1 MFFVLEGID
10 GSGKETQVKMLAE
23 TLKKAGKKV
32 EVIEFPDY
40 NSGPG
45 KKIGQYLDNKL
56 QLMHKDVAKLYAD
69 DRRLHQERIKKW
81 IEEGVIVVS
90 DRYAYSNL
98 AYQLVNGVD
107 YDYLLSLDKGMIFP
121 DLVFFIDTTIDEVI
135 RRMNNSRRKDKYE
148 SSKNYLARVSENYR
162 AMCDG
167 SIEVFGRA
175 KWIRIDGNKTI
186 EEVQKDIWRYVE
198 PCLSG

>member
-1 MFFVLEGID
+1 MAKTHGGI
-10 GSGKETQVKMLAE
+10 SLFWPIPIAYSLAR
-23 TLKKAGKKV
+23 G
-32 EVIEFPDY
+32 I
-40 NSGPG
+40 S
-45 KKIGQYLDNKL
+45 I
-56 QLMHKDVAKLYAD
+56 
-69 DRRLHQERIKKW
+69 
-81 IEEGVIVVS
+81 
-90 DRYAYSNL
+90 YAYSNL

-135 RRMNNSRRKDKYE
+135 RRMNNSRKKDKYE

-167 SIEVFGRA
+167 SLEVFGRA

>member
-81 IEEGVIVVS
+81 IGEGVIVIA

-121 DLVFFIDTTIDEVI
+121 DLVFFVDTTIEEVI
-135 RRMNNSRRKDKYE
+135 RRMNNSRKKDKYE
-148 SSKNYLARVSENYR
+148 SSKNYLARVSEVYR
-162 AMCDG
+162 SMCDG
-167 SIEVFGRA
+167 SLEVFGRA

-186 EEVQKDIWRYVE
+186 EEVQKEIWRYVE

>member
-135 RRMNNSRRKDKYE
+135 RRMNNSRKKDKYE

-186 EEVQKDIWRYVE
+186 EEVQKEIWKYVGA
-198 PCLSG
+198 CLSG

>member
-10 GSGKETQVKMLAE
+10 GSGKETQVKMLVE

-56 QLMHKDVAKLYAD
+56 QLTHKDVAKLYAD

-81 IEEGVIVVS
+81 LEEGVIVVS
-90 DRYAYSNL
+90 DRYAYSNI
-98 AYQLVNGVD
+98 AYQRVNGVD
-107 YDYLLSLDKGMIFP
+107 YDYLLSLDKDMIFP
-121 DLVFFIDTTIDEVI
+121 DLVFFVDTTIAEVI
-135 RRMNNSRRKDKYE
+135 RRMNNSRKKDKYE
-148 SSKNYLARVSENYR
+148 SSKNYLARVSETYR
-162 AMCDG
+162 SMCDG

-186 EEVQKDIWRYVE
+186 DEVQKDIWRYVE
-198 PCLSG
+198 ACLSG

>member
-1 MFFVLEGID
+1 MFLVFEGID
-10 GSGKETQVKMLAE
+10 GSGKETQVKLLAE
-23 TLKKAGKKV
+23 ELKKTGKRV
-32 EVIEFPDY
+32 EVVDFPDY

-56 QLMHKDVAKLYAD
+56 QLMHKEVAKLYAD

-81 IEEGVIVVS
+81 LKEGVTVVS
-90 DRYAYSNL
+90 DRYAYSNI

-121 DLVFFIDTTIDEVI
+121 DLVFFIDTTIGEVI
-135 RRMNNSRRKDKYE
+135 RRMNNSRKKDKYE
-148 SSKNYLARVSENYR
+148 SSKNYLARVSENYK

-167 SIEVFGRA
+167 SLEVFGRA

-186 EEVQKDIWRYVE
+186 EEVQKEIWKYVE
-198 PCLSG
+198 ACLSG

>member
-10 GSGKETQVKMLAE
+10 GSGKETQVKILTE

-32 EVIEFPDY
+32 EVVEFPDY

-56 QLMHKDVAKLYAD
+56 QLTHKDVAKLYAD

-81 IEEGVIVVS
+81 LEEGVIVVS
-90 DRYAYSNL
+90 DRYAYSNI

>member
-1 MFFVLEGID
+1 MFLVFEGID
-10 GSGKETQVKMLAE
+10 GSGKETQVKLLAE
-23 TLKKAGKKV
+23 ELKKTGKRV
-32 EVIEFPDY
+32 EVVDFPNY

-56 QLMHKDVAKLYAD
+56 QLMHKEVAKLYAD

-81 IEEGVIVVS
+81 LEEGVIVVS
-90 DRYAYSNL
+90 DRYAYSNI

-135 RRMNNSRRKDKYE
+135 RRMNNSRKKDKYE
-148 SSKNYLARVSENYR
+148 SSRNYLARVSENYR

>member
-1 MFFVLEGID
+1 MFLVFEGID
-10 GSGKETQVKMLAE
+10 GSGKETQVKLLAE
-23 TLKKAGKKV
+23 ELKKTGKRV
-32 EVIEFPDY
+32 EVVDFPDY

-56 QLMHKDVAKLYAD
+56 QLMHKEVAKLYAD
-69 DRRLHQERIKKW
+69 DRRLHQERIKNW
-81 IEEGVIVVS
+81 IKEGVIVVS
-90 DRYAYSNL
+90 DRYAYSNI

-121 DLVFFIDTTIDEVI
+121 DLVLFIDTTIDEVI
-135 RRMNNSRRKDKYE
+135 RRMNNSRKKDKYE
-148 SSKNYLARVSENYR
+148 SSRNYLARVSENYR

>member
-81 IEEGVIVVS
+81 LDEGTIVVS
-90 DRYAYSNL
+90 DRYAYSNI

-107 YDYLLSLDKGMIFP
+107 QDYLLSLDKGILFP
-121 DLVFFIDTTIDEVI
+121 DLVFFIDTTIAEVI
-135 RRMNNSRRKDKYE
+135 RRMNNSRKKDKYE
-148 SSKNYLARVSENYR
+148 SSKNYLARVSETYR

-167 SIEVFGRA
+167 SLEVFGRA
-175 KWIRIDGNKTI
+175 KWIRIDGNKSI
-186 EEVQKDIWRYVE
+186 EEVHKEIWKYVE
-198 PCLSG
+198 ACLSG

>member
-10 GSGKETQVKMLAE
+10 GSGKETQVKILTE

-32 EVIEFPDY
+32 EVVEFPDY

-81 IEEGVIVVS
+81 LEEGVIVVS
-90 DRYAYSNL
+90 DRYAYSNI

>member
-1 MFFVLEGID
+1 MFLVFEGID
-10 GSGKETQVKMLAE
+10 GSGKETQVRLLAE
-23 TLKKAGKKV
+23 EIKKREKPV
-32 EVIEFPDY
+32 EVLDFPDY

-69 DRRLHQERIKKW
+69 DRKLQQDKIRKW
-81 IEEGVIVVS
+81 LKEGTIVVS
-90 DRYAYSNL
+90 DRYAYSNI
-98 AYQLVNGVD
+98 AYQRVNGVD
-107 YDYLLSLDKGMIFP
+107 PDYLLSLDKDAIFP

-135 RRMNNSRRKDKYE
+135 RRMNNSRKKDKYE
-148 SSKNYLARVSENYR
+148 SSKNYLARVSETYR
-162 AMCDG
+162 SMCEG
-167 SIEVFGRA
+167 SIEVFGKA